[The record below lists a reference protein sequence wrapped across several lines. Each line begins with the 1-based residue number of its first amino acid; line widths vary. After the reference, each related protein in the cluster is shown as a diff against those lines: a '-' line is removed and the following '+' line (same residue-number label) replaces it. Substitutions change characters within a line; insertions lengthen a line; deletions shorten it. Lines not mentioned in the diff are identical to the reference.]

1 MGTSSTKVA
10 RSSHVISFFTAARS
24 SRSEKEAGRVSKFSL
39 SHHSTMRIPE
49 DLSTSTPNVKLTSI
63 GHEEMVGTIEEKK

>member
-1 MGTSSTKVA
+1 
-10 RSSHVISFFTAARS
+10 
-24 SRSEKEAGRVSKFSL
+24 
-39 SHHSTMRIPE
+39 MRIPE